1 MAVLSKIGQ
10 RSALM
15 LQLLQSVYLHLSSV
29 IYSKVVVS
37 IVHQKMWEA
46 SMEDFIRD
54 FRVKE

>member
-1 MAVLSKIGQ
+1 MAVLSKIRQ

-37 IVHQKMWEA
+37 IVHQKMWKHQW
-46 SMEDFIRD
+46 
-54 FRVKE
+54 KEFHLKTLE